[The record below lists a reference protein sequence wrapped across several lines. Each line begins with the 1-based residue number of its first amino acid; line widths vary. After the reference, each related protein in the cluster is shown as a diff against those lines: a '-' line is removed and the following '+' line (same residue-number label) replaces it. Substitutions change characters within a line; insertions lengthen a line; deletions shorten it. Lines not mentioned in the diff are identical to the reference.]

1 MPRAPRGSF
10 LRQLPP
16 SFVAVSRCC
25 SSIATC
31 CLPAHIASVVR
42 AFKPAV
48 CQRSN
53 PSSLPAASTKPCG
66 VSLCCSS
73 VAANLPIVKTFK
85 ILGRL
90 PPDTLAA
97 GICWGTVAARG
108 SLPSRLVFLRTF
120 LPFASSHTPQMLR
133 GRGFAIAICS
143 YGKRSFFLFHFL
155 FFFDALSGTCQCFI
169 WHGFPDGV
177 TCVTAMR
184 PHDCDDQ
191 TTVEHTGQLCA

>member
-1 MPRAPRGSF
+1 MLGCSSLPFASV
-10 LRQLPP
+10 QTLPP
-16 SFVAVSRCC
+16 SRP
-25 SSIATC
+25 
-31 CLPAHIASVVR
+31 LPPHRLA
-42 AFKPAV
+42 
-48 CQRSN
+48 
-53 PSSLPAASTKPCG
+53 

-73 VAANLPIVKTFK
+73 VAASLPIVKTFK

-108 SLPSRLVFLRTF
+108 LLPSRLLFLRTF
-120 LPFASSHTPQMLR
+120 LPFASFHTSQMLR
-133 GRGFAIAICS
+133 GKGFAIAICS

-155 FFFDALSGTCQCFI
+155 FFFDSLSGTCQCFI
-169 WHGFPDGV
+169 WHRFPDGV